1 MSAAAAPTIHRPTG
15 AARPPHLWSR
25 HGVIWGVVLLAFGF
39 VLGLTVTALGAAS
52 TGELGLDRTIAAD
65 RFPALVDL
73 AKFVNVALGP
83 GLAATILAV
92 VCVAL
97 WALQSLRTAV
107 VFGALTSI
115 GWLSSLVGKVVIARP
130 RPPQSIHPLVVET
143 ARDSFPS
150 GHTSFAAAF
159 VAATVA
165 CLWLAGRRVRAAA
178 WIGAAVVVV
187 VALTRLVLGAHFLAD
202 VVAAPLFAFGA
213 VALVTGLWRTGELPW
228 LSRIARVDHR

>member
-1 MSAAAAPTIHRPTG
+1 MSAAAAPTRSIAPRAP
-15 AARPPHLWSR
+15 RPPHLWSR

-39 VLGLTVTALGAAS
+39 VLGLTVTTLGAAS

-115 GWLSSLVGKVVIARP
+115 PLRLPVRARRSAFPADLCARGTDRKHPRHIARRECAHAP
-130 RPPQSIHPLVVET
+130 HALRHREAV
-143 ARDSFPS
+143 
-150 GHTSFAAAF
+150 
-159 VAATVA
+159 
-165 CLWLAGRRVRAAA
+165 AGRGRHGR
-178 WIGAAVVVV
+178 
-187 VALTRLVLGAHFLAD
+187 
-202 VVAAPLFAFGA
+202 
-213 VALVTGLWRTGELPW
+213 
-228 LSRIARVDHR
+228 S